1 MSTNRNKLELKSG
14 GSTLK
19 KVKGAAGEGLKKASG
34 AYSSK
39 KNKLNEERKDF
50 RGRVSNKLEGAPIN
64 DNIKIDNKQAFLIS
78 SFAFLLLSYFL
89 IGYFK
94 NLLVILKN
102 YYHKNLL
109 INDVFN
115 IEKSDTNQYDK
126 DNLYYDSNRN
136 EILKSIQNMKNN
148 HSDEFIKL
156 KKFKQEMNNE
166 YKAKNKETRLDTN
179 FYSEVNSKVLSSK
192 NDNYIYQNP
201 TSIFGFIF
209 EIFQPTKA

>member
-1 MSTNRNKLELKSG
+1 MSNSKETE
-14 GSTLK
+14 T
-19 KVKGAAGEGLKKASG
+19 
-34 AYSSK
+34 SS
-39 KNKLNEERKDF
+39 E
-50 RGRVSNKLEGAPIN
+50 N
-64 DNIKIDNKQAFLIS
+64 DDIKIDNKQAFLIS
-78 SFAFLLLSYFL
+78 SFAFLVLSYFL

-166 YKAKNKETRLDTN
+166 YKAKNKKTRLDTN

-201 TSIFGFIF
+201 TSIFEFIF

>member
-1 MSTNRNKLELKSG
+1 MSNNNDSLPKKLSEKLTKKITNLSEK
-14 GSTLK
+14 
-19 KVKGAAGEGLKKASG
+19 
-34 AYSSK
+34 
-39 KNKLNEERKDF
+39 RKDY
-50 RGRVSNKLEGAPIN
+50 RENLKPKYGDDNIKIDD

-201 TSIFGFIF
+201 TSIFEFIF

>member
-1 MSTNRNKLELKSG
+1 G
-14 GSTLK
+14 
-19 KVKGAAGEGLKKASG
+19 KVKG

-39 KNKLNEERKDF
+39 KNKLNKERKDF
-50 RGRVSNKLEGAPIN
+50 RKNMSDKLTGAPIN

-209 EIFQPTKA
+209 EI

>member
-1 MSTNRNKLELKSG
+1 MSNNYVSLSETPKILTKKLSEKRNEYRESK
-14 GSTLK
+14 GSR
-19 KVKGAAGEGLKKASG
+19 
-34 AYSSK
+34 
-39 KNKLNEERKDF
+39 KLN
-50 RGRVSNKLEGAPIN
+50 GVPIN

-201 TSIFGFIF
+201 TSIFEFIF